1 MYYVYVIRC
10 EDNSLYTGYTT
21 DVRRRFE
28 EHSDGKKGAK
38 YTKSHKPTELCA
50 VWKCENRSAAMS
62 FESFFKTLKKDKKE
76 EVIKNPEIIFDGTG
90 EKFIEKIVY
99 QKTKFDN
106 LFSQCNTKKS
116 D

>member
-21 DVRRRFE
+21 DVQRRLW
-28 EHSDGKKGAK
+28 EHSGGKKGAK
-38 YTKSHKPTELCA
+38 YTKSHKPAELCA

-62 FESFFKTLKKDKKE
+62 FESFFKTLKKNKKE
-76 EVIKNPEIIFDGTG
+76 EVIKNPKAIFDGTG
-90 EKFIEKIVY
+90 EKFAGKIIY
-99 QKTKFDN
+99 RKIQFDN
-106 LFSQCNTKKS
+106 SFSECSPQKS